1 MIASRF
7 YKSGSPADFCF
18 ITDQIVMVVV
28 KWDDRMHLTSNELDG
43 NDDEKP
49 TCEGVEEA
57 TSIQWQHIKLM
68 EGGMLVTSSRTW
80 DTHSLLLCTPTR
92 FARTLPGNTVSCFY
106 FAAA

>member
-1 MIASRF
+1 MTV
-7 YKSGSPADFCF
+7 K
-18 ITDQIVMVVV
+18 VMVVV

-92 FARTLPGNTVSCFY
+92 CYGMQLTGQKASTNGHSRCQTR
-106 FAAA
+106 